1 MLWQYQVSDNDFG
14 LWIIHMCHYVVKIRD
29 VKRGQM
35 LEAEVEAEARTLRL
49 RPRVWA
55 NLRGRSQSRG
65 KFKSAEQNNVLI
77 EY

>member
-35 LEAEVEAEARTLRL
+35 LEAEAEAEAKHS
-49 RPRVWA
+49 RPR
-55 NLRGRSQSRG
+55 SRL
-65 KFKSAEQNNVLI
+65 EP
-77 EY
+77 